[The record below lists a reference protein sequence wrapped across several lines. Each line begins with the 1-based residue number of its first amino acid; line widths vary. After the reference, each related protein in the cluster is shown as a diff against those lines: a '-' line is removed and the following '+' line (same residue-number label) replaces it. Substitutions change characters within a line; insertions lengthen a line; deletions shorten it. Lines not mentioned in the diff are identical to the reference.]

1 MKEVYLMKNNSP
13 VQSIDRVFDILE
25 TLSTSTHGMT
35 LTELSTEVGL
45 HTSTTH
51 RLLSCLIAREYVQ
64 KDMATSKY
72 RLTLRLFEI
81 GNRAI
86 SGMNLLSIALPHI
99 EHLADFT
106 KETIHLVARR
116 GNDVVYLYKEE
127 TNNSIVRIASF
138 VGLHNPMYC
147 TAVGKSILGYLPH
160 NEIKKIWDETNIIQF
175 TPNTIVNFDD
185 LLKDLEQIRTNG
197 YAIDREEHE
206 LGVTCVAAPIF
217 NYTGLPVAA
226 LSISFPSSRVS
237 NDQRL
242 VFAEKVI
249 SSAKSITSTL
259 GGTTN
264 F

>member
-1 MKEVYLMKNNSP
+1 MKNSSP

-64 KDMATSKY
+64 KDMATNKY

-99 EHLADFT
+99 EHLADAT
-106 KETIHLVARR
+106 GETIHLVARR
-116 GNDVVYLYKEE
+116 GNEVVYLYKEE

-147 TAVGKSILGYLPH
+147 TAVGKSILAYLPQDDI
-160 NEIKKIWDETNIIQF
+160 NKIWEETNVIQF
-175 TPNTIVNFDD
+175 TPHTIANYEE
-185 LLKDLEQIRTNG
+185 LAKDLEQVRLKG
-197 YAIDREEHE
+197 YAIDHEEHE

-226 LSISFPSSRVS
+226 ISVSFPSTRVS
-237 NDQRL
+237 EEQRL
-242 VFAEKVI
+242 GFAEKVM

-264 F
+264 Y